1 MISYDIC
8 IQYIAPWSPSP
19 LKEPFGR
26 PGFLNLL
33 CSFGIFGIT
42 SPSPFYLGIL
52 SPWGLHFP
60 FCFRTAYSL
69 ERLLFLF
76 CPITDYSHITAG
88 NMFEP
93 TSSLSLH
100 RLSRHSLQDRY
111 ESDEEAV
118 SESDT
123 GAQDLLSSPVGSQTG
138 IFDSDLSADEHP
150 HMDPDSDRDEDTLA
164 PPTVKRARPVSS
176 ATIKRNSNATFD
188 EDTYVFDPEEQIVLE
203 LPPSDSPPQLAS
215 STFLQP
221 SIYVWPKPP
230 QPASSRSRSTSPSSV
245 FSVEEADIQV
255 AKEVTFME
263 PRTRPTV
270 VLIDALGSRRKTSK
284 SRPSHSRSRESSR
297 TRSMLVRTDSCR
309 LTLPH
314 SSASATKPPRVSEKR
329 ASMKPTPKTATTAPT
344 TTTTPTETL
353 EEDTQFAPSA
363 TINRVSEIPSV
374 LYFPAPPRTVPTQE
388 YRRPRTSGQDKA
400 MPPPL
405 NPRTRRPPSMRSTSS
420 NSMPTYTSRPSTPFS
435 AEDSKPSYNDTPSQL
450 TRACSPASISSTS
463 SPPPYTSSKRSG
475 STYSVSNMISSRSP
489 LMMRRMTRKHSS
501 SSVHSLSSLR
511 SEVGVNDAS
520 ASQISVAT
528 QPTPLP
534 SADSHVVRKSSQR
547 RHSRHNSVLPGR
559 GFMGLK
565 LGKKSHAKA

>member
-1 MISYDIC
+1 
-8 IQYIAPWSPSP
+8 
-19 LKEPFGR
+19 
-26 PGFLNLL
+26 
-33 CSFGIFGIT
+33 
-42 SPSPFYLGIL
+42 
-52 SPWGLHFP
+52 
-60 FCFRTAYSL
+60 
-69 ERLLFLF
+69 
-76 CPITDYSHITAG
+76 
-88 NMFEP
+88 MFEP

-123 GAQDLLSSPVGSQTG
+123 GAHDLLSSPVGSQTG
-138 IFDSDLSADEHP
+138 IFDSDLSADGHS
-150 HMDPDSDRDEDTLA
+150 HMDPDSDRDEDILA

-188 EDTYVFDPEEQIVLE
+188 EDTYVFDPEEQMVLE

-221 SIYVWPKPP
+221 SIYVWPRPP

-270 VLIDALGSRRKTSK
+270 VLIDALRSRPKTSK

-297 TRSMLVRTDSCR
+297 TRSTLVRTDSRR

-314 SSASATKPPRVSEKR
+314 SSASATKSPRVSEKR
-329 ASMKPTPKTATTAPT
+329 ASMKPASKSAPNQ
-344 TTTTPTETL
+344 TPTL
-353 EEDTQFAPSA
+353 EDTQFAPSA

-405 NPRTRRPPSMRSTSS
+405 NPRTRRPPLNAQHKQQQRAHLHLPPFNTLL
-420 NSMPTYTSRPSTPFS
+420 SRGQQT
-435 AEDSKPSYNDTPSQL
+435 KL
-450 TRACSPASISSTS
+450 
-463 SPPPYTSSKRSG
+463 
-475 STYSVSNMISSRSP
+475 
-489 LMMRRMTRKHSS
+489 
-501 SSVHSLSSLR
+501 
-511 SEVGVNDAS
+511 
-520 ASQISVAT
+520 
-528 QPTPLP
+528 
-534 SADSHVVRKSSQR
+534 QR
-547 RHSRHNSVLPGR
+547 RTLPTHQSLQPSLNLIHLFATAIYLLETQR
-559 GFMGLK
+559 LIIQCIEYDLEPLATYDAAHDEETLFFQR
-565 LGKKSHAKA
+565 AFAE